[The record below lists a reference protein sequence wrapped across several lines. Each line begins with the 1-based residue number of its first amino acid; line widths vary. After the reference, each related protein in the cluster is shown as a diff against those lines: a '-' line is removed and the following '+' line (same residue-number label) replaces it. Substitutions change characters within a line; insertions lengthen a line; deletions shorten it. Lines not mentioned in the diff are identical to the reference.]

1 MTSDTSFGGLVK
13 QARMALGMSQA
24 ALADL
29 VGRSAS
35 AIRSWER
42 GSSTPTDE
50 SVVRSLAAVL
60 GIDESALRGTV
71 GMPTEIAVDDVEEI
85 GGTGLTAFA
94 EAGMSAPAVAQSDQ
108 APDMTD
114 HVATSHEITWDDV
127 AASVRRGPEPAAP
140 ADRTDADLPGEDYGE
155 VTDPAGQRT
164 EPAVAASAADPDPA
178 PELADESVPTPDT
191 AVPDADE
198 PDLEPVRVS
207 STEGGGWQAP
217 EPLVRAAPAAPILSS
232 TVSTSSRTAMMPTR
246 QPPVVPAERS
256 YLDDPDQM
264 MTYWIRAALTVA
276 FTMFLLVVLFWAL
289 GKLGDSIG
297 EVWALI
303 KAGS

>member
-1 MTSDTSFGGLVK
+1 
-13 QARMALGMSQA
+13 MALGMSQA
-24 ALADL
+24 GLADL

-71 GMPTEIAVDDVEEI
+71 GMPTEIAVDDVEEV

-108 APDMTD
+108 VPDMTD
-114 HVATSHEITWDDV
+114 HVAPGDGITWDDV
-127 AASVRRGPEPAAP
+127 AASVRRGPEPVAP
-140 ADRTDADLPGEDYGE
+140 ADRTDAEGEDYGE
-155 VTDPAGQRT
+155 VTDAAGPRT
-164 EPAVAASAADPDPA
+164 EHAVAASAADPDPA
-178 PELADESVPTPDT
+178 PKLADESVPTADT
-191 AVPDADE
+191 AVPDANE

-207 STEGGGWQAP
+207 STEGGGGQAP
-217 EPLVRAAPAAPILSS
+217 EPLVRAAPALSS
-232 TVSTSSRTAMMPTR
+232 TVSTASRTAMMPTR
-246 QPPVVPAERS
+246 QPPVVPAEPS

-276 FTMFLLVVLFWAL
+276 LTMLLLVVLFWAL

-303 KAGS
+303 KAGA

>member
-1 MTSDTSFGGLVK
+1 
-13 QARMALGMSQA
+13 MSQA
-24 ALADL
+24 GLADL

-71 GMPTEIAVDDVEEI
+71 GMPTEIAVDDVEEV

-94 EAGMSAPAVAQSDQ
+94 QAGMSAPAVAQSDRV
-108 APDMTD
+108 PDMTD
-114 HVATSHEITWDDV
+114 HVAPGDGITWDDV
-127 AASVRRGPEPAAP
+127 AASVRRGPEPVAP
-140 ADRTDADLPGEDYGE
+140 TDRTDAEGEDYGE
-155 VTDPAGQRT
+155 VTDAAGPRT
-164 EPAVAASAADPDPA
+164 EPAVAASAANPDPA
-178 PELADESVPTPDT
+178 PKLAEESVPTADT

-207 STEGGGWQAP
+207 STESGGWQAP
-217 EPLVRAAPAAPILSS
+217 EPVVRAAPAAPALSS
-232 TVSTSSRTAMMPTR
+232 TVATSSQTAMMPTR
-246 QPPVVPAERS
+246 QPPVVLAEPS

-276 FTMFLLVVLFWAL
+276 LTMFLLVVLFWAL
-289 GKLGDSIG
+289 GKLGDSVG

-303 KAGS
+303 KAGA